1 MLEARVR
8 DMEKKL
14 TKKELKGK
22 GTELKATLHIGKD
35 GVTDGLVEE
44 LKIQMK
50 AHRLVK
56 IKVLASSSDMK
67 KEMAE
72 ELATRAG
79 AELIEVRGNTILLC
93 DRRMVAK

>member
-1 MLEARVR
+1 
-8 DMEKKL
+8 MEKKQ

-22 GTELKATLHIGKD
+22 GTELKATIHIGKE

-44 LKIQMK
+44 FVIQMK

-56 IKVLASSSDMK
+56 VKVLASSSDKK

-93 DRRMVAK
+93 DRRIVAK

>member
-1 MLEARVR
+1 MEQKVIP
-8 DMEKKL
+8 MEKKL

-22 GTELKATLHIGKD
+22 GTELKATMHIGKE

-44 LKIQMK
+44 LLIQMK

-56 IKVLASSSDMK
+56 VKVLASSSDKK